1 MHGLAEILT
10 NLQAALT
17 VQQGVHSGSL
27 PSSEALKRTKRALTA
42 IVVYTTGKHDWWC
55 SWDELKCKT
64 GVAVQKDRK

>member
-1 MHGLAEILT
+1 M
-10 NLQAALT
+10 
-17 VQQGVHSGSL
+17 QQGVHSGSL
-27 PSSEALKRTKRALTA
+27 PSSEALKRTKRALAA